1 MIGLFKSGVTS
12 ANVTHLLPI
21 ASQPTLSPRC
31 AGLRPALCS
40 TSVRGP
46 PARGMQYL
54 GARASS
60 PRYATSV
67 RGPPARGMQYL
78 GARVSGPRYAVPK
91 CAGLRLAEC
100 SASVHGPPARVMPY
114 LGAWVRGPPARDM
127 PYLGAQASGPRD
139 AVPGCAG
146 LRPVVCSTS
155 VRGPPAR
162 RVQYLGAR
170 ASDS

>member
-78 GARVSGPRYAVPK
+78 GARAGDPRYAVPK

-100 SASVHGPPARVMPY
+100 SASVHGPPARVCRT
-114 LGAWVRGPPARDM
+114 W
-127 PYLGAQASGPRD
+127 
-139 AVPGCAG
+139 VPGCAG
-146 LRPVVCSTS
+146 LRPAVCSTS
-155 VRGPPAR
+155 VHGPPTR

-170 ASDS
+170 ASGP